1 MNLQKTRE
9 NFSIALEN
17 LIERDYQLLQRN
29 LSERSIAH
37 RLALYLTNLFEEF
50 DVDCEY
56 NGDVDSEGLRKILD
70 IPREVMEELA
80 VRSINDN
87 DTYNIFPD
95 IILHQRG
102 SNERNH
108 LVIEIK
114 KTNSYQKLREY
125 DLVKL
130 KAFTNQYNYK
140 LGVYLELETGGNY
153 RVNEVKFFQ
162 NGKEVCEDLL
172 GDL

>member
-1 MNLQKTRE
+1 MNLILTLNNLDKALSQLVE
-9 NFSIALEN
+9 NDS
-17 LIERDYQLLQRN
+17 YLLKAN

-37 RLALYLTNLFEEF
+37 RLALYLTKLFSDF

-56 NGDVDSEGLRKILD
+56 NGDIDSAGLRKILD

-102 SNERNH
+102 SNARNL
-108 LVIEIK
+108 LVVEIK
-114 KTNSYQKLREY
+114 KSNSYQKMREY

-130 KAFTNQYNYK
+130 KAFTNQYQYR
-140 LGVYLELETGGNY
+140 LGVFLELGTGKSVGQY
-153 RVNEVKFFQ
+153 EILYFQ
-162 NGKEVCEDLL
+162 KGEQRELEQLL
-172 GDL
+172 DF